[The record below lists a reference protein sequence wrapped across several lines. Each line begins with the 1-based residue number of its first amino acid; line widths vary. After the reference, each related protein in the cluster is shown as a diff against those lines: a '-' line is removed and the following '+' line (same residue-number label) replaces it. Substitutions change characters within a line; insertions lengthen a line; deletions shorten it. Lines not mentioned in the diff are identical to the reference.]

1 MIVLPDGEEIL
12 DVICGDRDFWVISA
26 VQNVAHVKP
35 AKAGAET
42 NLNLVTA
49 RGTIYSFLLNEK
61 SGRQPAGSQGL
72 RERRP
77 DGARRPTEV
86 LQRRR
91 SRAPAGRAD
100 RGQGGDDPRRAA
112 GTRDGRLERQQ
123 FPTRLQF
130 PYGAVKY
137 EKPFLVR
144 AIWHDGQFTYLKS
157 DATELPALYELKDGK
172 PAVVN
177 FQVQN
182 GGTYV
187 VPKVLERGYLALGN
201 AQSGVR
207 AAGAV
212 VMAEHVDAPGTAPVI
227 DRRPVPR
234 GVLPRGVQTWLMA
247 ALAVGMLLII
257 FLTGKPEAP
266 PAARQSAVAAAGAER
281 GPGA

>member
-1 MIVLPDGEEIL
+1 MVVVLLSGAGGSGVAQTTGIREVTATDRSVIPLQTRLRYTTMIVLPDGEEIL

-61 SGRQPAGSQGL
+61 SGANQPDLKVYVNADQS
-72 RERRP
+72 
-77 DGARRPTEV
+77 
-86 LQRRR
+86 
-91 SRAPAGRAD
+91 APAGRQKYYSAAEVE
-100 RGQGGDDPRRAA
+100 RLQAEVTEAKEATTRAEQRA
-112 GTRDGRLERQQ
+112 RETVAQERQQ

-144 AIWHDGQFTYLKS
+144 AMWHDGQFTYLKS

-201 AQSGVR
+201 ARFSFEQR
-207 AAGAV
+207 
-212 VMAEHVDAPGTAPVI
+212 
-227 DRRPVPR
+227 
-234 GVLPRGVQTWLMA
+234 
-247 ALAVGMLLII
+247 
-257 FLTGKPEAP
+257 
-266 PAARQSAVAAAGAER
+266 ER
-281 GPGA
+281 